1 MVRRLCYRCANG
13 NTPAFESA
21 FTTGGTGFKN
31 PGGAC
36 PDLRPFQK
44 TGEEKLTDGE
54 VGAKTDFRLGNGR
67 GRFNIAAFYTSYKNA
82 LQFLNAP
89 NVCPPFRTTDPP
101 PNGSLA
107 DNIAAL
113 ELWGLKPTRS
123 GSPVRE
129 VQ

>member
-1 MVRRLCYRCANG
+1 MIRRPPRSTRTDTLFPYTTLFRSYRGANV

-21 FTTGGTGFKN
+21 FTTGGTGCNN

-44 TGEEKLTDGE
+44 TGEEKLTDVE

-82 LQFLNAP
+82 LQDRKSTRLN
-89 NVCPPFRTTDPP
+89 
-101 PNGSLA
+101 S
-107 DNIAAL
+107 
-113 ELWGLKPTRS
+113 S
-123 GSPVRE
+123 H
-129 VQ
+129 